1 MSKTSIAALCVAIL
15 LAAGV
20 LIWFAANHNDT
31 LRGIKLAIRLPSH
44 REALVAQCPPVQT
57 LSNEEAAALPIN
69 LTRWGQSNSRM
80 VIIHG
85 GVQGNFGGGPATFV
99 KQEALAQQGWH
110 LILPDRPG
118 FGKSPTRGPD
128 DMEADA
134 VWISN
139 LLDGVVL
146 VGHSFGGAEALLA
159 AARRPESVRALVLVE
174 PALHALLPRSEALEK
189 NDEARRDFLKFG
201 EASLASNSPAEYG
214 LVFARNLGVGTDA
227 GATLDS
233 DPVKAKSFG
242 CALLRARMAPPE
254 TLRKAAEA
262 VAQAKIP
269 VLIISGGWSPTFDA
283 IGELAATAT
292 GGKHVIVSSPN
303 HFPQLANPEVFNSTI
318 LAFANEKGVG
328 SHTAESVKRTE
339 HPN

>member
-15 LAAGV
+15 IVAGV
-20 LIWFAANHNDT
+20 LVWFAANHNDT
-31 LRGIKLAIRLPSH
+31 LRGIKLAVRLPSH
-44 REALVAQCPPVQT
+44 REALVAQCPLMQT
-57 LSNEEAAALPIN
+57 LSNEEAAAQPIN
-69 LTRWGQSNSRM
+69 LTRWGQSKFRM
-80 VIIHG
+80 VVIHG
-85 GVQGNFGGGPATFV
+85 GVQGNLGGGPVTFA

-118 FGKSPTRGPD
+118 FGKSPSRGPD

-134 VWISN
+134 AWISN

-159 AARRPESVRALVLVE
+159 AARRPENVRALVLVE

-214 LVFARNLGVGTDA
+214 LVFARSLGAGTEA

-233 DPVKAKSFG
+233 DPGKATSLG

-254 TLRKAAEA
+254 TLRKAAET

-283 IGELAATAT
+283 IGDLAAHLT
-292 GGKHVIVSSPN
+292 GGRHVIVPSPN

-318 LAFANEKGVG
+318 LSFANEQGIGPRIAASTKQ
-328 SHTAESVKRTE
+328 AE

>member
-1 MSKTSIAALCVAIL
+1 MSKMSIAALCVVIL
-15 LAAGV
+15 IAAGV
-20 LIWFAANHNDT
+20 LILFAVNHNDT
-31 LRGIKLAIRLPSH
+31 LRGIKLAIRLPPH

-69 LTRWGQSNSRM
+69 LTRWGRSDSRM

-85 GVQGNFGGGPATFV
+85 GVQGNLGGGPATFA

-118 FGKSPTRGPD
+118 FGKSPSRGPD

-134 VWISN
+134 IWISD

-189 NDEARRDFLKFG
+189 SDEARRDFLKFG
-201 EASLASNSPAEYG
+201 EAALASNSPEEYG
-214 LVFARNLGVGTDA
+214 LVFARSLGAGTEA
-227 GATLDS
+227 MATLDR
-233 DPVKAKSFG
+233 DPGKAKSLG

-254 TLRKAAEA
+254 TLRKAAET

-269 VLIISGGWSPTFDA
+269 VLVISGGWSPTFDA
-283 IGELAATAT
+283 IGELAATLT
-292 GGKHVIVSSPN
+292 GGKHVIVPSPN

-318 LAFANEKGVG
+318 LSFANEKGIRPNI
-328 SHTAESVKRTE
+328 AESTKQAER
-339 HPN
+339 PN

>member
-1 MSKTSIAALCVAIL
+1 MSKTSIAALCVAVL

-20 LIWFAANHNDT
+20 LIWFAANHNDM

-80 VIIHG
+80 VVIHG
-85 GVQGNFGGGPATFV
+85 GVQGNLGGGPATFV
-99 KQEALAQQGWH
+99 KQEALAQQGWN

-128 DMEADA
+128 DMEA
-134 VWISN
+134 
-139 LLDGVVL
+139 
-146 VGHSFGGAEALLA
+146 EALLA
-159 AARRPESVRALVLVE
+159 AARRPDGVHALVLVE

-214 LVFARNLGVGTDA
+214 LVFARNLGAGTEA
-227 GATLDS
+227 GATLDI
-233 DPVKAKSFG
+233 DPGRAKSFG

-283 IGELAATAT
+283 IGEFAATLT
-292 GGKHVIVSSPN
+292 GGKHVIVPSPN

-318 LAFANEKGVG
+318 LAFANEKAIG
-328 SHTAESVKRTE
+328 SHTESVKPTE